1 LIVYKLKQEA
11 DMLEL
16 TYPNGF
22 PVHVN
27 PYAVVT
33 ITQVADNGATIVTTN
48 GNLNVKEDI
57 VIVSQRWTNLM
68 SHYAGRA

>member
-1 LIVYKLKQEA
+1 
-11 DMLEL
+11 MLEL

-33 ITQVADNGATIVTTN
+33 ITQAGETTNIVTTN
-48 GNLNVKEDI
+48 GEFSVKEDLT
-57 VIVSQRWTNLM
+57 IVSQ
-68 SHYAGRA
+68 

>member
-1 LIVYKLKQEA
+1 
-11 DMLEL
+11 MLEL

-33 ITQVADNGATIVTTN
+33 ITQAGETTNIVTTN
-48 GNLNVKEDI
+48 GEFFVKEDLT
-57 VIVSQRWTNLM
+57 IVSQRWVNLM
-68 SHYAGRA
+68 SQYAGRG